1 MSKVNTAVN
10 IGGLKMKNPVT
21 TASGTFGSGLEM
33 REYVDLTKLGAITV
47 KGTTLEPR
55 PGNLQPRIAE
65 TPGGMLN
72 SIGLENPGVE
82 VFIKETLPEVAK
94 YNTPII
100 VNIAGKEIEDYGTV
114 AAILD
119 KEDAVSAIEVNVS
132 CPNVKNGG
140 MALGTNPDLVRETTA
155 TVRKNTSKPVIL
167 KLSPNV
173 TDIVAIAKAAK
184 QGGADALTLINC
196 LLGMAIDIKTKKPIL
211 GNVVGGLSGPAI
223 KPVALRMVY
232 QVHQAVDLP
241 IIGLGGIIC
250 PEDAIEFLLAGATG
264 VSVGTGN
271 FVDPTLTM
279 KVVDGI
285 EQYLEENGY
294 DDISEIIGLAGRK

>member
-1 MSKVNTAVN
+1 MSKVDLSVN
-10 IGGLKMKNPVT
+10 IGGLKMANPVT

-33 REYVDLTKLGAITV
+33 VEYVDLSRLGAVTI

-55 PGNLQPRIAE
+55 PGNLQPRCAE

-82 VFIKETLPEVAK
+82 VIVRDVLPKVAA
-94 YNTPII
+94 YGSPVI
-100 VNIAGKEIEDYGTV
+100 VNIAGKEIEDYGKV

-119 KEDAVSAIEVNVS
+119 KEDTVAAIEVNVS

-140 MALGTNPDLVRETTA
+140 MALGTNPDLVYETTKV
-155 TVRKNTSKPVIL
+155 VRENTSKPVIL

-173 TDIVAIAKAAK
+173 TDIVEIAKAAQK
-184 QGGADALTLINC
+184 GGADALTLINC
-196 LLGMAIDIKTKKPIL
+196 LLGMAMDIRTKKPIL

-232 QVHQAVDLP
+232 QVSQAVDLP
-241 IIGLGGIIC
+241 IIGLGGIVC
-250 PEDAIEFLLAGATG
+250 WQDAVEFLLAGATG
-264 VSVGTGN
+264 VSIGTGN
-271 FVDPTLTM
+271 FIDPSLTM
-279 KVVDGI
+279 KVIDGI
-285 EQYLEENGY
+285 EQYLIDNGY
-294 DDISEIIGLAGRK
+294 ESVNDIIGLAWRK

>member
-1 MSKVNTAVN
+1 MSKVSLAVDV
-10 IGGLKMKNPVT
+10 GGLKMKNPVT

-33 REYVDLTKLGAITV
+33 VEYVDLSRLGAVTV

-55 PGNLQPRIAE
+55 PGNPQPRCAE
-65 TPGGMLN
+65 TPAGMLN

-82 VFIKETLPEVAK
+82 VFVAETLPKVAE
-94 YNTPII
+94 YGSPIV
-100 VNIAGKEIEDYGTV
+100 VNIAGKDIEDYGKV
-114 AAILD
+114 AAILE
-119 KEDAVSAIEVNVS
+119 KESAVSALEVNVS

-140 MALGTNPDLVRETTA
+140 MALGTNPDLVRETA
-155 TVRKNTSKPVIL
+155 ETVKANTTKPVIM

-173 TDIVAIAKAAK
+173 TDIVAVAKAAK
-184 QGGADALTLINC
+184 EGGADGLTLINC

-232 QVHQAVDLP
+232 QVHNAVDLP
-241 IIGLGGIIC
+241 IIGLGGIAC
-250 PEDAIEFLLAGATG
+250 WQDAVEFLLAGATA

-271 FVDPTLTM
+271 FLDPSLTM
-279 KVVDGI
+279 KVIDGI
-285 EQYLEENGY
+285 EGYLIDNGY
-294 DDISEIIGLAGRK
+294 DDVNDIIGLAAK

>member
-1 MSKVNTAVN
+1 MSNVNLAVN
-10 IGGLKMKNPVT
+10 IGGLNVQNPVT

-33 REYVDLTKLGAITV
+33 TEYVDLTRLGAITV

-55 PGNLQPRIAE
+55 PGNAQPRCAE
-65 TPGGMLN
+65 TPAGILN

-82 VFIKETLPEVAK
+82 VFVKDILPKVAAYK
-94 YNTPII
+94 TPII
-100 VNIAGKEIEDYGTV
+100 VNIAGKEVEDYGTV

-140 MALGTNPDLVRETTA
+140 MALGTDPKLVYETTRVVKDHTA
-155 TVRKNTSKPVIL
+155 KPVIL

-173 TDIVAIAKAAK
+173 TDIVAVAKAAAD
-184 QGGADALTLINC
+184 GGADGLTLINC
-196 LLGMAIDIKTKKPIL
+196 LLGMAIDIQRKKPLL
-211 GNVVGGLSGPAI
+211 GNIVGGLSGPAI

-232 QVHQAVDLP
+232 QVAQKVDLP
-241 IIGLGGIIC
+241 IIGLGGITC
-250 PEDAIEFLLAGATG
+250 WQDAVEFLLAGATM

-279 KVVDGI
+279 KIIDGV
-285 EQYLEENGY
+285 EHYLTENGY
-294 DDISEIIGLAGRK
+294 GDIHEIIGLAWK

>member
-294 DDISEIIGLAGRK
+294 DDIAEIIGLAGRK

>member
-1 MSKVNTAVN
+1 MSKVNLAVN
-10 IGGLKMKNPVT
+10 IGGLEMKNPVT

-33 REYVDLTKLGAITV
+33 VEYVDLSRLGAVTI

-55 PGNLQPRIAE
+55 PGNPQPRIAE
-65 TPGGMLN
+65 TPAGMIN

-82 VFIKETLPEVAK
+82 VICRDVLPKVAE
-94 YNTPII
+94 YGSPII
-100 VNIAGKEIEDYGTV
+100 VNIAGHEIEDYGKV

-119 KEDAVSAIEVNVS
+119 KDDNCAAIEVNVS

-140 MALGTNPDLVRETTA
+140 MALGTKAELIYETTKTVRE
-155 TVRKNTSKPVIL
+155 NTKKPVIM

-173 TDIVAIAKAAK
+173 TNIVEMSQAAEI
-184 QGGADALTLINC
+184 GGADALTLINC
-196 LLGMAIDIKTKKPIL
+196 LLGLAVDIKTKKPVIA
-211 GNVVGGLSGPAI
+211 NVVGGLSGPAI

-241 IIGLGGIIC
+241 IIGLGGIVC
-250 PEDAIEFLLAGATG
+250 WQDAVEFLLAGATG

-271 FVDPTLTM
+271 FIDPSLTM
-279 KVVDGI
+279 KVIDGI
-285 EQYLEENGY
+285 EQYLIDNGY
-294 DDISEIIGLAGRK
+294 DDVHDIIGLAGRK